1 MLIEALLEE
10 LEQCLHRLARS
21 TGARAEQYLY
31 SHQVVELVEV
41 ALDPAPTHAGP
52 GPVITSAV
60 LKETVLSLPLDAFND
75 QEVVLKP
82 CSYCI
87 PHLLDMPAIGYAV
100 D

>member
-41 ALDPAPTHAGP
+41 AVILVVEIIEIQDQIMDNLIELLIKQLIILDQQQ
-52 GPVITSAV
+52 V
-60 LKETVLSLPLDAFND
+60 
-75 QEVVLKP
+75 
-82 CSYCI
+82 
-87 PHLLDMPAIGYAV
+87 
-100 D
+100 